1 MQTSEEILKDEMML
15 LDAMEAET
23 GRCSRTSQ
31 SSGSLDLTGVAQCL
45 DDCLVLLMPEEF
57 TVTKWLEVGE
67 RIKAKGGRLA
77 YISSNIDALQEANEK
92 EQRQERR

>member
-1 MQTSEEILKDEMML
+1 MKIKCTYCNQEGSNAYCGHCGHALPELEE
-15 LDAMEAET
+15 
-23 GRCSRTSQ
+23 
-31 SSGSLDLTGVAQCL
+31 VAQCL

-77 YISSNIDALQEANEK
+77 YISSNIDALQE
-92 EQRQERR
+92 R